1 MAKSRKRHSA
11 QYKFKLALEAA
22 KEQQTINELASR
34 YRVHPNQISQWKR
47 LLIEGGPDLFNGHR
61 LTRQH
66 KAQQAKE
73 AQLYEQIGRL
83 QMELGWL
90 KKKSGDHP
98 A

>member
-1 MAKSRKRHSA
+1 VAKSRKRHSA

-66 KAQQAKE
+66 KAQQAKGST
-73 AQLYEQIGRL
+73 LPG
-83 QMELGWL
+83 
-90 KKKSGDHP
+90 
-98 A
+98 

>member
-11 QYKFKLALEAA
+11 QYKFELALEAA

-34 YRVHPNQISQWKR
+34 HRVHPNQISQWKR
-47 LLIEGGPDLFNGHR
+47 LLIEGGPDLFNGQA

-66 KAQQAKE
+66 KTQQAKE
-73 AQLYEQIGRL
+73 AQLYEQVGRL

-98 A
+98 V

>member
-1 MAKSRKRHSA
+1 MAKTRKRHSA

-34 YRVHPNQISQWKR
+34 YRVHPNQVSQWKR
-47 LLIEGGPDLFNGHR
+47 LLIEGGPDLFNGQG
-61 LTRQH
+61 LTQKH

-73 AQLYEQIGRL
+73 AQLYEQVGRL
-83 QMELGWL
+83 QMELAWL